1 MVKAYNLCT
10 LRTARKSLTLTR
22 IVSREGKEE
31 DPVLRTVAKFSTAH
45 DLAGLPFIMC
55 LGL

>member
-1 MVKAYNLCT
+1 MTRAYNLCV

-22 IVSREGKEE
+22 IVYREGKKE
-31 DPVLRTVAKFSTAH
+31 DPVLSTVAKFSTPD
-45 DLAGLPFIMC
+45 DLAGLPSITH

>member
-1 MVKAYNLCT
+1 MCV

-22 IVSREGKEE
+22 IVYREGKKE
-31 DPVLRTVAKFSTAH
+31 DPVLWTVAKFSTPD
-45 DLAGLPFIMC
+45 DLAGLPSITH